1 MWIYKVNTI
10 SPNKNILE
18 SLPNVDVPYT
28 SWLKDRT
35 FGTLWLDNFAGNIF
49 GPQPVSAQQTFLHP
63 FRQEF
68 SAWPDFWPGSSC
80 PKRSA
85 PVMTRNTASHGVH
98 MGLSENRVH
107 SQWNSHLIGIMISK
121 TIGFRGTLFSD
132 TPICCKMMLPREQS
146 CVNNGGSAA
155 RGSRLRWSSW
165 RVPEDWAERVM
176 CQGISPWVKKKT
188 CRWHLGT
195 TPSILVQLI
204 YKPWNNPHE
213 YKFVI
218 SCYIYHKP

>member
-1 MWIYKVNTI
+1 MNTI
-10 SPNKNILE
+10 SPNTTILE

-68 SAWPDFWPGSSC
+68 SAWPDFWHGSSC

-98 MGLSENRVH
+98 MLQDDATQR
-107 SQWNSHLIGIMISK
+107 
-121 TIGFRGTLFSD
+121 T
-132 TPICCKMMLPREQS
+132 
-146 CVNNGGSAA
+146 
-155 RGSRLRWSSW
+155 
-165 RVPEDWAERVM
+165 VM
-176 CQGISPWVKKKT
+176 CQQRGIRSARLKAEM
-188 CRWHLGT
+188 
-195 TPSILVQLI
+195 IQLKGWSLKI
-204 YKPWNNPHE
+204 ELKESCARGFSHGFINP
-213 YKFVI
+213 
-218 SCYIYHKP
+218 